1 VLSVSQS
8 LHLQTTQS
16 CPKTIKQQITSICIV
31 YFLSTRL
38 INSGGRIFVFFEN
51 LCSENINLMKIL
63 TTGHTVLY
71 RKLSMAQSKL
81 VTPYMCKHGKDIHKI
96 HAGWGKHVFVD
107 VHALFGACN
116 NV

>member
-1 VLSVSQS
+1 
-8 LHLQTTQS
+8 
-16 CPKTIKQQITSICIV
+16 
-31 YFLSTRL
+31 
-38 INSGGRIFVFFEN
+38 
-51 LCSENINLMKIL
+51 MKIL